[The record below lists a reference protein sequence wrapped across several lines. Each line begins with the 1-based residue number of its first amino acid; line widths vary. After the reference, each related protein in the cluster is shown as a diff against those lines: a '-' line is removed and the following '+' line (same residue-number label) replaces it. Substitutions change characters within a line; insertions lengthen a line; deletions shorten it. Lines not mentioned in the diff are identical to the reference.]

1 MKKQVSCAL
10 ALIAALSPLALL
22 GGCGSS
28 YSEDAVVVYVEYN
41 GLPGAG
47 DEQVRAAIEEK
58 FFADTGEKIELV
70 LEACSSGSIGQKTTG
85 ALGADGDRIDA
96 IVTHYSSDSII
107 TPLIGNERELK
118 NLTELVSEY
127 APAYLKAIGKEA
139 DPEGFVYNKGLYDGK
154 IFALSSLEHTSPY
167 GMLINRNYMANTSFD
182 PDRYDVAKEGYE
194 SLTIDEFTQLLKE
207 LKANN
212 SDVVRPVVGA
222 PYDLE
227 YFIAPVFDNVGY
239 THMDIKDGVVYPAYA
254 TESYLDVLE
263 YERMLQV
270 EKLWNE
276 NPLSNP
282 TADRDFTAGR
292 AAVYTL
298 YPEVTQQINTARD
311 LKKARGDDCIMIAPL
326 KKNAETPSNGNARQ
340 QSAFLGLTVPQKG
353 KNTEK
358 LLKYINW
365 LYADKENYELARYG
379 IKGEHWEIAETA
391 SGEEAYVYPEGKVAQ
406 FEESTPYSGMF
417 CLLPNI
423 TVSNRVYAGYSET
436 ESKWVREVHS
446 FPSYPKNGYADEGM
460 NLPQVSKSNRTLAR
474 QEAALG
480 LEYTTV
486 RMYAWSDAAIPD
498 GNTLAGM
505 HATMME
511 NIKSKYG
518 DYINF
523 INEEYQKIKQSQK

>member
-1 MKKQVSCAL
+1 MKKQLSCAL
-10 ALIAALSPLALL
+10 ALVAALSSAVL
-22 GGCGSS
+22 GGCGTR
-28 YSEDAVVVYVEYN
+28 YGQDAVVIYVEYN
-41 GLPGAG
+41 GLPCSG
-47 DEQVRAAIEEK
+47 DERVRSAIEEK

-70 LEACSSGSIGQKTTG
+70 LETCSSGSIGQKTMG

-118 NLTELVSEY
+118 NLTELVPANS
-127 APAYLKAIGKEA
+127 PAYLNAIGKEA

-154 IFALSSLEHTSPY
+154 IFALSSLEHTSLY
-167 GMLINRNYMANTSFD
+167 GMLINRTFMANTSFD
-182 PDRYDVAKEGYE
+182 PDRYDISKEDYE
-194 SLTIDEFTQLLKE
+194 ALTIDEFTQLLKE
-207 LKANN
+207 LKSNN
-212 SDVVRPVVGA
+212 GDVVRPVVGA

-239 THMDIKDGVVYPAYA
+239 THMDIRDGVVYPAYA

-282 TADRDFTAGR
+282 TAARDFTAGR

-326 KKNAETPSNGNARQ
+326 MRDAETPTNGNARQ

-365 LYADKENYELARYG
+365 LYEKKENYELARYG
-379 IKGEHWEIAETA
+379 IKGEHWIEAETA
-391 SGEEAYVYPEGKVAQ
+391 DGAEAYAYPEGKVAQ
-406 FEESTPYSGMF
+406 YEENTPYSGMF

-423 TVSNRVYAGYSET
+423 TVSDRVYAGYSEK
-436 ESKWVREVHS
+436 ESNWIKEVHS
-446 FPSYPKNGYADEGM
+446 FPSYPSEGYADEGM
-460 NLPQVSKSNRTLAR
+460 NLPQVSKSNRTLTR

-486 RMYAWSDAAIPD
+486 RMYAWSDASLPE
-498 GNTLAGM
+498 GSTLAGM
-505 HATMME
+505 HSAMME
-511 NIKSKYG
+511 NVKTKYA

-523 INEEYQKIKQSQK
+523 INAEYQKIKQSQK